1 MTGVIKSGAKSQQD
15 SLSSMLE
22 EYTPS
27 RPCQRGD
34 IVKGAIV
41 RVSPKCILV
50 DIGGKCDAMIHP
62 QEVERMDPSDF
73 HALRPGQT
81 IHVYVVDSGDK
92 DNVIIVSRAQAL
104 QQGDWLQAQEL
115 LDSGETVNLE
125 VIDTNQGGV
134 IVCLGQLRGFVPGSQ
149 LSASWHS
156 QQNKG
161 EPERRWN
168 TLIEQTLKLKVIE
181 VTPQRNRLIFSERK
195 ADAGKESKR
204 ALLKDLQPGMVV
216 EGVVSNVVNFGAFV
230 NVNGVDGL
238 LHISEL
244 SWQRI
249 KHPTDVVRKGQKL
262 KVHIL
267 DIDLERGRL
276 GLSLKQLLPSPWEG
290 VAETYHEGQLVEV
303 KIVNL
308 TSFGAFASPID
319 TPGVEGLIHLSELC
333 DHPVSRPDE
342 VVQVGMRKLARII
355 SLQPKSRRL
364 AFSLKQVPADA
375 ALEEGPPAAGEE
387 PKLEE

>member
-1 MTGVIKSGAKSQQD
+1 MTGAFRSRAKSQRGSLD
-15 SLSSMLE
+15 SLLE
-22 EYTPS
+22 AYTPP
-27 RPCQRGD
+27 RPCQCGD
-34 IVKGAIV
+34 IVKGTIV

-50 DIGGKCDAMIHP
+50 DIGGKCDAMIQS
-62 QEVERMDPSDF
+62 QEVEHMDSHELHD
-73 HALRPGQT
+73 LRPGQP
-81 IHVYVVDSGDK
+81 IHVYVVDAGEK

-125 VIDTNQGGV
+125 VIDTNKGGV

-149 LSASWHS
+149 LGTRWRS
-156 QQNKG
+156 QQNKDD
-161 EPERRWN
+161 PECRWD
-168 TLIEQTLKLKVIE
+168 TLIGQTLPLKVIE
-181 VTPQRNRLIFSERK
+181 VTPQRNRLIFSEREADDGK
-195 ADAGKESKR
+195 ADKC
-204 ALLKDLQPGMVV
+204 ALLEGLQPGMVV

-230 NVNGVDGL
+230 NINGVDGL

-249 KHPTDVVRKGQKL
+249 KHPTEVVRKGQKI
-262 KVHIL
+262 KVYIL
-267 DIDLERGRL
+267 DVDLERGRL

-308 TSFGAFASPID
+308 TSFGAFASPVN
-319 TPGVEGLIHLSELC
+319 TPGIEGLIHLSELC
-333 DHPVSRPDE
+333 DHPVSRADE
-342 VVQVGMRKLARII
+342 VVQVGMHKVARII
-355 SLQPKSRRL
+355 SLRPKSRRL

-375 ALEEGPPAAGEE
+375 APEKIPPANAEE
-387 PKLEE
+387 LVSTE

>member
-1 MTGVIKSGAKSQQD
+1 MTGALKSRPKSQRD

-22 EYTPS
+22 AYTPS

-34 IVKGAIV
+34 IVKGTIV

-62 QEVERMDPSDF
+62 QEVEHMAPREFNDL
-73 HALRPGQT
+73 HPGQT
-81 IHVYVVDSGDK
+81 IHVYVVDSGEK
-92 DNVIIVSRAQAL
+92 DNVIVVSRAQAL

-134 IVCLGQLRGFVPGSQ
+134 IACLGQLRGFVPGSQ
-149 LSASWHS
+149 LGARWRS
-156 QQNKG
+156 QQNKD

-168 TLIEQTLKLKVIE
+168 TLIGQTLKLKVIE
-181 VTPQRNRLIFSERK
+181 VTPQRNRLIFSEREADDGK
-195 ADAGKESKR
+195 AAKR

-216 EGVVSNVVNFGAFV
+216 EGVVSNVVDFGAFV
-230 NVNGVDGL
+230 NINGVDGL

-249 KHPTDVVRKGQKL
+249 KHPTEVVRKGQKI

-276 GLSLKQLLPSPWEG
+276 GLSFKQLLPDPWEG

-308 TSFGAFASPID
+308 TAFGAFASPID
-319 TPGVEGLIHLSELC
+319 TPGIEGLIHLSELC

-342 VVQVGMRKLARII
+342 VVQVGMRNLARII
-355 SLQPKSRRL
+355 SLHPKSRRL
-364 AFSLKQVPADA
+364 AFSLKQVPEDA
-375 ALEEGPPAAGEE
+375 TPEEGLPANAEE
-387 PKLEE
+387 PELQE